1 MARAFVAPR
10 WREGV
15 TSVDEIVDAY
25 CDLAAPLPQLPPPP
39 APPPGLPP
47 QVGPVARSLGREMLD
62 GSTSAGY
69 PPSTSTPTA
78 TPDSSAAQGGYPADS
93 SADMHRRD
101 QEDVEYFQLVTQL
114 SQAQAA
120 AFVLDMRRLTLTLT
134 RTLTLTLTLTVP
146 NSYRSPDP

>member
-47 QVGPVARSLGREMLD
+47 QVGPVARSLGREML

-69 PPSTSTPTA
+69 PSTSTPTA

-134 RTLTLTLTLTVP
+134 RTRTLTLTLTVP